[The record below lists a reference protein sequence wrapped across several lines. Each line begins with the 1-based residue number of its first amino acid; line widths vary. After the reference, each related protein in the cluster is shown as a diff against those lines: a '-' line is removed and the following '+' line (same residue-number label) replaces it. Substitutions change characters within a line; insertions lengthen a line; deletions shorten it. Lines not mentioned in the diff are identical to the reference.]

1 MTETPGAPRRIDWA
15 VALLGGAL
23 ATVAALWLMFWLR
36 ATFQIR
42 TLPERALEYS
52 LLYVPPE
59 QFEAAVSRF
68 GTQAKVYALYAA
80 VAVLALVLLGLGAR
94 VLRARSPLATVAVGA
109 ALWVF
114 AMVIVMPLTGG
125 GLFATELPQDAL
137 LVNACYLAIALSWL
151 TVLLAVRALAL
162 RPGRAAANRQ
172 PAWRRSRAPAAAYE
186 SSRRAFLA
194 GAAGLAASL
203 AAVFAL
209 RNRVGG
215 SDLPLAT
222 VEVAAA
228 PPAAPSPAATDPA
241 AGPAGAAVAA
251 TPPGALT
258 PTPATA
264 AALRPSGSPTPSAD
278 TAPATPTDGPTPAAV
293 AAAPE
298 PASPGSQ
305 EKPAA
310 APPSGSL
317 SPAPAK
323 PAEEAI
329 PQPPPPRQI
338 KREHDGASTA
348 VPRKNGELAAPFTPN
363 DEFYITTKNPV
374 SDPIVDGATWRLV
387 LDGEVN
393 KPVQLD
399 YRTLRR
405 LPAVEF
411 ARTLECISN
420 FTDKPELAPFGNN
433 LISNAAWKGV
443 RLKDVLGLAGGLKPG
458 ARFITLITAD
468 EFNAVIP
475 AEAVDDP
482 ECILAY
488 EMNGQVLPREHGY
501 PARLLMPGR
510 YGLKSAKWVIAIRPQ
525 QRETLDWYGQ
535 RGWSKDGVAKTMS
548 RIDLPGAGEVLPA
561 GPQRIAGIAYAGN
574 RGISKVEFSA
584 DGGKSWQAAEIFQR
598 PEPGGETWVFWQG
611 NFAMPEKGGL
621 TLRSRAT
628 DGAGDLQIE
637 TFSLPQPNGA
647 SGWHTVEVRTG

>member
-1 MTETPGAPRRIDWA
+1 VTR
-15 VALLGGAL
+15 
-23 ATVAALWLMFWLR
+23 
-36 ATFQIR
+36 
-42 TLPERALEYS
+42 Y
-52 LLYVPPE
+52 
-59 QFEAAVSRF
+59 

-80 VAVLALVLLGLGAR
+80 VAVLALVLLGLGAA
-94 VLRARSPLATVAVGA
+94 VLRARSPLATLSVGA

-114 AMVIVMPLTGG
+114 AMVVVMPLTGG

-151 TVLLAVRALAL
+151 TVLLAVRTLAL
-162 RPGRAAANRQ
+162 RPRRAAADRQ
-172 PAWRRSRAPAAAYE
+172 PAWRRSRAPAAAYG
-186 SSRRAFLA
+186 SSRRALLA

-203 AAVFAL
+203 AGVFAL

-222 VEVAAA
+222 IEVAAA
-228 PPAAPSPAATDPA
+228 PPAAPSPAPTAPA
-241 AGPAGAAVAA
+241 APLAGAAQA
-251 TPPGALT
+251 PSGPGALT
-258 PTPATA
+258 PTAATA
-264 AALRPSGSPTPSAD
+264 AALRPSGSPMPSTGAD
-278 TAPATPTDGPTPAAV
+278 GAP
-293 AAAPE
+293 
-298 PASPGSQ
+298 
-305 EKPAA
+305 
-310 APPSGSL
+310 APPSEGPS
-317 SPAPAK
+317 SAPAK
-323 PAEEAI
+323 PTEPAI

-348 VPRKNGELAAPFTPN
+348 VPRKNGELAALFTPN

-374 SDPIVDGATWRLV
+374 SDPVVDGATWRLV

-584 DGGKSWQAAEIFQR
+584 DGGKSWQPAEIFQR

-611 NFAMPEKGGL
+611 SFDMPEKGGL

-628 DGAGDLQIE
+628 DGDGVLQIQ

-647 SGWHTVEVRTG
+647 SGWHTVEMRTG